1 MNRSKIGLAASF
13 HLSCAS
19 VSSLF
24 VQWFS
29 PGLSTLNPN
38 SAARPSP
45 SMRPKHAERSEAE
58 RPEMTWTEFEESEA
72 IDSRQC
78 RAAAGGSSERPTK
91 SWNSFRCSRTFS
103 CCIKV
108 PSSPSTMSLLDACQ
122 YARARASGDSAGR
135 GCPAIVSAPKSQR
148 PRVSRDGALPEVRVA
163 RVRRMSCTATLSH
176 EEVVCDE
183 TNLWS
188 LERRAARSVGDM
200 ERAES
205 SCSTTCSR
213 LKGLIRTQPFR
224 T

>member
-1 MNRSKIGLAASF
+1 MAQVWSPATPRESSCRSF
-13 HLSCAS
+13 HEH
-19 VSSLF
+19 
-24 VQWFS
+24 
-29 PGLSTLNPN
+29 
-38 SAARPSP
+38 R
-45 SMRPKHAERSEAE
+45 
-58 RPEMTWTEFEESEA
+58 
-72 IDSRQC
+72 DSQQQLTN
-78 RAAAGGSSERPTK
+78 AL
-91 SWNSFRCSRTFS
+91 TFS

-200 ERAES
+200 ERAAMGRQAGGED
-205 SCSTTCSR
+205 
-213 LKGLIRTQPFR
+213 GLDVREMGNKAGLGIERQGRENGVSQPYLSQAVR
-224 T
+224 QRARD